1 MPVSINKNIKKVI
14 YLSFFIG
21 SSLLI
26 LLSFVS
32 LNSIEKLS
40 NNNNSLY
47 RDYEIYQ
54 TFESI
59 NTKLFFMES
68 NERGYIL
75 TEDTKYLKRN
85 NNNKSKIDESFRIIE
100 PFFISNNIEIPF
112 VKYKNAVK
120 NKLNF
125 IDSVINTN
133 KTKGRIA
140 ANALISNGHGIILT
154 ENVLNES
161 KQIKSLIKADI
172 DLDIK
177 STTDLVNEYSKWD
190 FFNFIFAFLIAVFTT
205 ILLLKNLGKLT
216 NLTIELENS
225 KEKAEQAVVI
235 KEQFMA
241 NMSHEI
247 RTPLNAIIGFTGL
260 LEKIETDH
268 RSLNYIKSIKS
279 SGENLLVIINDIL
292 DFSKLQAGM
301 LNIEKLIFSLKGLL
315 HSIYVMLIQKAN
327 EKNLALNLHLDK
339 KIPAFL
345 IGDPTRLTQILVNL
359 IVNAIKF
366 TSYGSVNIEVSVVNS
381 NLEEVEIRFSVKDTG
396 IGIADDKI
404 ETIFERFNQGNTET
418 TRQYGGTGLGLTIV
432 KNLVNLQHGKLLVQS
447 KLNQGSEFIF
457 FLKYKISYE
466 SLKEKAV
473 ANLAPVNQHKI
484 NVLVVEDNEMN
495 QKLANEILSVL
506 GFEATLASN
515 GEIAIEIL
523 KVHSF
528 DVILMD
534 IQMPVLDGYKTAQI
548 IRNELKLNTPIIA
561 MTAHVMPGE
570 NEKCISYGMNDYIS
584 KPYKEIDLYNLIN
597 KYVFKTLNI
606 LPAKTETKSSISKKR
621 TIDLSYLI
629 QLSKGNKNFVL
640 QMLEIFLEQTPKDL
654 NQLALE
660 INNENFDNASTIA
673 HRMKTSI
680 NFMGLAEVLTSSLE
694 IIENTKNDS
703 VNKAILIQKL
713 AFIRSILQTSYIDAE
728 KEKIKFI

>member
-1 MPVSINKNIKKVI
+1 MPVSLNKNIKKVI
-14 YLSFFIG
+14 YISFFIG

-40 NNNNSLY
+40 NNNTSLY

-75 TEDTKYLKRN
+75 TEDIKYLRRN
-85 NNNKSKIDESFRIIE
+85 NNNKLKIDESFKIIE
-100 PFFISNNIEIPF
+100 PFFIANNLEIPF
-112 VKYKNAVK
+112 FKYKNAVK

-140 ANALISNGHGIILT
+140 ANALISSGHGIVLT

-177 STTDLVNEYSKWD
+177 STTNLVNEYSKWD
-190 FFNFIFAFLIAVFTT
+190 FFNFLFAFLIAIFTAV
-205 ILLLKNLGKLT
+205 LLLKNLRKLT
-216 NLTIELENS
+216 DLTLELENS

-260 LEKIETDH
+260 LEKIDTDP

-315 HSIYVMLIQKAN
+315 HSIHVMLIQKAK
-327 EKNLALNLHLDK
+327 EKNLDLKLNFDE
-339 KIPAFL
+339 KIPEYL

-366 TSYGSVNIEVSVVNS
+366 TNYGSVNIDVSIVNS
-381 NLEEVEIRFSVKDTG
+381 NLEDVDIRFSIRDTG

-404 ETIFERFNQGNTET
+404 ESIFERFNQGNTET

-466 SLKEKAV
+466 SLKEKPV
-473 ANLAPVNQHKI
+473 ENLVSLNQHKI

-506 GFEATLASN
+506 GFEPTLASN
-515 GEIAIEIL
+515 GKIAIEIL

-570 NEKCISYGMNDYIS
+570 TEKCISYGMNDYIS
-584 KPYKEIDLYNLIN
+584 KPYKEIDLYNIIN
-597 KYVFKTLNI
+597 KYVLKPINLISNNNKI
-606 LPAKTETKSSISKKR
+606 SISEKS

-640 QMLEIFLEQTPKDL
+640 QMLEIFIDQTPKDL
-654 NQLALE
+654 NQLSTE
-660 INNENFDNASTIA
+660 IENNNFENASTIA

-680 NFMGLAEVLTSSLE
+680 NFMGLSEVLTSSLE
-694 IIENTKNDS
+694 IIENAKNNS
-703 VNKAILIQKL
+703 TNKDILIKQL
-713 AFIRSILQTSYIDAE
+713 ETIRSILNSSYIDAE

>member
-1 MPVSINKNIKKVI
+1 
-14 YLSFFIG
+14 
-21 SSLLI
+21 
-26 LLSFVS
+26 
-32 LNSIEKLS
+32 
-40 NNNNSLY
+40 
-47 RDYEIYQ
+47 
-54 TFESI
+54 
-59 NTKLFFMES
+59 MES

-75 TEDTKYLKRN
+75 TEDAKYLKRN
-85 NNNKSKIDESFRIIE
+85 NNNISKINESFRIIE
-100 PFFISNNIEIPF
+100 PFFISNKLENPF
-112 VKYKNAVK
+112 NKYKIAVK
-120 NKLNF
+120 SKLNF

-133 KTKGRIA
+133 KTKGRTA
-140 ANALISNGHGIILT
+140 ANNLISSGHGIILT
-154 ENVLNES
+154 EAVLNES

-190 FFNFIFAFLIAVFTT
+190 FFNFLFAFLIAVFTT
-205 ILLLKNLGKLT
+205 ILLLKNLRKLT
-216 NLTIELENS
+216 DLTLELENS

-260 LEKIETDH
+260 LEKNDTDP

-315 HSIYVMLIQKAN
+315 HSVYVMLIQKAN
-327 EKNLALNLHLDK
+327 EKNLSLNLHLDK
-339 KIPAFL
+339 KIPDFL

-366 TSYGSVNIEVSVVNS
+366 TNYGSVNIDVSVVNS
-381 NLEEVEIRFSVKDTG
+381 NLDEVEIRFSVKDTG

-515 GEIAIEIL
+515 GEIALEIL

-570 NEKCISYGMNDYIS
+570 TEKCISYGMNDYIS

-597 KYVFKTLNI
+597 KYVLKPLTDITFKNDINRNI
-606 LPAKTETKSSISKKR
+606 TEKT

-640 QMLEIFLEQTPKDL
+640 QMLEIFLDQTPKDL
-654 NQLALE
+654 DQLAIE
-660 INNENFDNASTIA
+660 IDTENFDNASTIA

-680 NFMGLAEVLTSSLE
+680 NFMGLTQLLTPSLE
-694 IIENTKNDS
+694 VIENARNGSINVDTLK
-703 VNKAILIQKL
+703 QKVE
-713 AFIRSILQTSYIDAE
+713 FIKSILNASYIEAE